1 MVIHLHR
8 DVNVGV
14 PHDMLQDFDVHPV
27 FRHSPAE
34 RMAHGVCGNRRE
46 RLFRFLGIYRLDDVG
61 KDFIYGIHQK
71 RSAVPR
77 DENEVPFLK
86 FFKP

>member
-8 DVNVGV
+8 DVDVCV
-14 PHDMLQDFDVHPV
+14 SHDVLQYFDVHPV
-27 FRHSPAE
+27 FRHPGAE
-34 RMAHGVCGNRRE
+34 RMAHGVCGNGWE

-61 KDFIYGIHQK
+61 EDFIYEIHQK

-77 DENEVPFLK
+77 DEDEVP
-86 FFKP
+86 